1 MEVLNLEHIN
11 NSKFIGG
18 VETELEIDF
27 ESPRDAKIVL
37 ESIKPEINGSPSDRT
52 SVSVDIRDSTLKI
65 VFNAQ
70 DTASFRASLNSY
82 LRWIKLSKEVI
93 NLENEFFN
101 DYKKQNKICS
111 LTYLMPSN
119 PWKT

>member
-1 MEVLNLEHIN
+1 LEPIN
-11 NSKFIGG
+11 NSKFLEG

-27 ESPRDAKIVL
+27 ENPRDAKIVL
-37 ESIKPEINGSPSDRT
+37 GSIKPEISGSPSDRT

-65 VFNAQ
+65 VINAQ

-93 NLENEFFN
+93 NLENEYFN
-101 DYKKQNKICS
+101 D
-111 LTYLMPSN
+111 
-119 PWKT
+119 

>member
-1 MEVLNLEHIN
+1 LEPIN
-11 NSKFIGG
+11 NSKFLEG

-27 ESPRDAKIVL
+27 ENPRDAKIVL
-37 ESIKPEINGSPSDRT
+37 GSIKPEISGSPSDRT

-65 VFNAQ
+65 VINAK

-93 NLENEFFN
+93 NLENEYFN
-101 DYKKQNKICS
+101 D
-111 LTYLMPSN
+111 
-119 PWKT
+119 